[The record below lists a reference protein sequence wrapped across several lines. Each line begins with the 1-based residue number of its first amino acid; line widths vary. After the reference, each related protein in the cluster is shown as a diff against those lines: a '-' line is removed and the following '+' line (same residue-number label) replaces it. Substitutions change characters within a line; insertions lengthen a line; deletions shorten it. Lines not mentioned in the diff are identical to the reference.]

1 MKKLSLHT
9 LFWLAY
15 IIQDALLVY
24 TWIGPLLQPMTES
37 KLIGVSF
44 LSATV
49 MVIPKLIIGYFILNV
64 SFIKILQQTE
74 KMSRIVIE
82 ILIMLFVSLL
92 VYRVLSMYLVNP
104 YIYEG
109 RLKPVGLLDLRSI
122 LMSLMDIGAV
132 VGLLCFIKFVRI
144 QVSVKEREKNIIR
157 EKLETELKF
166 LRNQTNPHFLM
177 NTLNNIYALARRKSD
192 ETPEVVMKLSEML
205 RYILYEAGEKKI
217 NLMDEVKVLEDY
229 LELEKMR
236 YSERLQVSFEKEID
250 DDSYEITPLLLL
262 PFVENAFKYGISE
275 TRFES
280 FVRIRLTVSDHHL
293 SFCIENSKDDQALAR
308 PSTQIGL
315 NNVRRQLELM
325 YRDYQLEVVNES
337 QLFKALLTIK
347 LDSYVEI

>member
-1 MKKLSLHT
+1 MKKLMLHI

-15 IIQDALLVY
+15 ILQDSLLVY
-24 TWIGPLLQPMTES
+24 TWIGPLLQPMTEPR
-37 KLIGVSF
+37 LITVS
-44 LSATV
+44 LVSAAV
-49 MVIPKLIIGYFILNV
+49 MVIPKLIIGYFILAV
-64 SFIKILQQTE
+64 SVDKILNQTE
-74 KMSRIVIE
+74 RMSRIMLE
-82 ILIMLFVSLL
+82 ILVMLVVSVL
-92 VYRVLSMYLVNP
+92 VYRLISKYWVNP

-109 RLKPVGLLDLRSI
+109 RLKAVGLFDIRSI

-132 VGLLCFIKFVRI
+132 VGLLVFIKFVRI
-144 QVSVKEREKNIIR
+144 QVSIKEREKNIIR

-217 NLMDEVKVLEDY
+217 SLLDEVKVLEDY

-236 YSERLQVSFEKEID
+236 YSERLQVSFEKEIED
-250 DDSYEITPLLLL
+250 DGYEITPLLLL
-262 PFVENAFKYGISE
+262 PFVENAFKHGISE

-280 FVRIRLTVSDHHL
+280 FVHIRLKVKDGEL
-293 SFCIENSKDDQALAR
+293 LFDIMNSKDGQSASR
-308 PSTQIGL
+308 QSTHIGL

-325 YRDYQLEVVNES
+325 YRDYQLEVTNEAN
-337 QLFKALLTIK
+337 QFTANLKIK